1 MTVRE
6 SRTERD
12 AGARESAGLRR
23 RLRRHL
29 RQRPELIP
37 PGSRAVVAVSGGPDS
52 MVLLDLMTSMARAG
66 DRGADE
72 PGPAGPGSVVAAHFD
87 HGLRPESGRE
97 ARRVVQWCRSRGVP
111 WAVGGPRTPLTRD
124 PAACRRAR
132 YAFLAALA
140 EQVGAERV
148 LTAHHADDQAETVLF
163 RLLRG
168 TELAGLRG
176 VRPRD
181 GRVARPL
188 LPFRKRELVDHARR
202 RGLPCHRDP
211 SNRDRGFSRSQ
222 LRHRLLPALLSRDPS
237 IGAKLCRIARLAQE
251 AEGALAD
258 LDRAAVDACRMPVDG
273 ARTADGTDGGGA
285 IRLSRSRLRRLPPE
299 LQGRAVRRIAR
310 ARGIRLTRGG
320 TRSAV
325 EFIRDGRSG
334 GRVDL
339 GGGLRL
345 GRDFDFFWLGRETSA
360 GDGEGGDRVDR
371 PVTFRLPGSGTARA
385 RIGGVDY
392 GVAWGT
398 GAAEDPGSGGL
409 ILRLA
414 AIPASRQLELHV
426 RGREAGDRVR
436 LPGGT
441 RKLQDVFVDRRLP
454 RSLRR
459 RVPVL
464 AEGESPRAGGEGGSG
479 GGRRVLWVPGICRAS
494 DLEGAGSRAA
504 PASDACWVIITGTG
518 QLAPGAT

>member
-6 SRTERD
+6 ARTERD

-52 MVLLDLMTSMARAG
+52 MVLLDLLTSMARAG
-66 DRGADE
+66 DRGAA
-72 PGPAGPGSVVAAHFD
+72 GPGPGSVLAAHFD

-111 WAVGGPRTPLTRD
+111 WAVGAPRTPLTRD

-132 YAFLAALA
+132 YAFLEDVAD
-140 EQVGAERV
+140 QVGAHRV
-148 LTAHHADDQAETVLF
+148 VTAHHADDQAETVLF

-181 GRVARPL
+181 GRMARPL

-202 RGLPCHRDP
+202 RGLPHHRDP
-211 SNRDRGFSRSQ
+211 SNRDPGFSRSR
-222 LRHRLLPALLSRDPS
+222 LRHRLLPALRSRDPS
-237 IGAKLCRIARLAQE
+237 IGAKLCRIARLAEE
-251 AEGALAD
+251 AEGALAE
-258 LDRAAVDACRMPVDG
+258 LGRAAVDACRMPVDG
-273 ARTADGTDGGGA
+273 ARGTDGGEA
-285 IRLSRSRLRRLPPE
+285 VRLSRSRLRRLPAE
-299 LQGRAVRRIAR
+299 LQARAVRRIAR
-310 ARGIRLTRGG
+310 TRGIRLTRGG

-360 GDGEGGDRVDR
+360 ANGEGGDRGDR
-371 PVTFRLPGSGTARA
+371 PVTIRLPGSGSARA

-398 GAAEDPGSGGL
+398 GAVEGSGSGGL

-464 AEGESPRAGGEGGSG
+464 AEGETPRAGGEEGSG
-479 GGRRVLWVPGICRAS
+479 AGRRVLWVPGICRAS

-504 PASDACWVIITGTG
+504 PAADACWVIITGTG